1 MRLLEQQ
8 EHKKEQFQEQRQQYM
23 SKTHDIAKRNE
34 TLLEQLRI
42 AQAAAAVKQEQQIDN
57 LMGTLQM
64 LQNRIQKIAPRF
76 DEIAELRRSNQA
88 LQQRIDRLVEQNK
101 DAPLTPQVEA
111 SLTSLQSRIDE
122 LDRRLH
128 YISSPAMAPQSPPQL
143 HQAKS
148 RSPPPPST
156 LKSRSPPPPPASSLP
171 RRAVSPP
178 PTGSLPRR
186 TMSPPPPLPDCV
198 IHSRSPPPLPTTKKE
213 EVSAAAK
220 REEVNSAE
228 QVEEDKHFMPGL
240 RKAFAAPKLPSFVLK
255 AVMKKR
261 NDNSA
266 DPVICTL
273 PPYSKM

>member
-111 SLTSLQSRIDE
+111 SLTSLQSRIDD

-128 YISSPAMAPQSPPQL
+128 YVSSPAMAPQSPPQL
-143 HQAKS
+143 HQSKS

-156 LKSRSPPPPPASSLP
+156 LKSRSPPPPASSLP
-171 RRAVSPP
+171 RRAMSPP

-198 IHSRSPPPLPTTKKE
+198 IRSRSPPPLPTTKKE
-213 EVSAAAK
+213 EVNAAAK

-228 QVEEDKHFMPGL
+228 QVEEDKHFMPRL

>member
-101 DAPLTPQVEA
+101 DAPLTPQVIK
-111 SLTSLQSRIDE
+111 TIRV
-122 LDRRLH
+122 
-128 YISSPAMAPQSPPQL
+128 
-143 HQAKS
+143 
-148 RSPPPPST
+148 T
-156 LKSRSPPPPPASSLP
+156 
-171 RRAVSPP
+171 
-178 PTGSLPRR
+178 
-186 TMSPPPPLPDCV
+186 
-198 IHSRSPPPLPTTKKE
+198 E
-213 EVSAAAK
+213 E
-220 REEVNSAE
+220 
-228 QVEEDKHFMPGL
+228 
-240 RKAFAAPKLPSFVLK
+240 
-255 AVMKKR
+255 
-261 NDNSA
+261 
-266 DPVICTL
+266 
-273 PPYSKM
+273 